1 MTRNRLCAALAAAVL
16 YAAAASAQEAAPAA
30 APDLA
35 KAQQT
40 ATSVCAACHGADGNS
55 SVPANPNLAA
65 QGADYITLQLEHF
78 KSGLRVNPIMQPM
91 AASLSVPDMTAL
103 GVYFSKQALKGA
115 AATNID
121 LVKAGQQ
128 LWRGGNQATGVPA
141 CAACHSPDGAGVP
154 KNYPRLA
161 GQHADYLL
169 AQLQAFKAGT
179 RGNDKAGKDVNGHV
193 MFTIAT
199 RMSDAEMQAVAQY
212 AAGLR

>member
-1 MTRNRLCAALAAAVL
+1 MTRNRLCAVMAVAVL

-30 APDLA
+30 APDLK

-40 ATSVCAACHGADGNS
+40 ATTVCAACHGSDGNS
-55 SVPANPNLAA
+55 TVPANPNLAA
-65 QGADYITLQLEHF
+65 QGADYITLQLAHF
-78 KSGLRVNPIMQPM
+78 KSGLRSNAIMQPM
-91 AASLSVPDMTAL
+91 AASLSEADMIAL
-103 GVYFSKQALKGA
+103 GDYFSKQPLKGA

-121 LVKAGQQ
+121 LVKAGQR
-128 LWRGGNQATGVPA
+128 LWRGGNQESGVPA

-154 KNYPRLA
+154 KNYPRLG

-169 AQLQAFKAGT
+169 TQLKAFKAGT

-193 MFTIAT
+193 MFTIAS
-199 RMSDAEMQAVAQY
+199 RMTDDEMQAVAQY

>member
-1 MTRNRLCAALAAAVL
+1 MTRNRLCAAIAVALL

-30 APDLA
+30 APDLK

-40 ATSVCAACHGADGNS
+40 ATTVCAACHGADGNS

-78 KSGLRVNPIMQPM
+78 KAGLRENAIMQAM
-91 AASLSVPDMTAL
+91 AAPLSGADMTSL
-103 GVYFSKQALKGA
+103 GVYFSKQTLKGA

-121 LVKAGQQ
+121 LVKAGQH
-128 LWRGGNQATGVPA
+128 LWRGGNQETGVPA

-154 KNYPRLA
+154 KNYPRLG
-161 GQHADYLL
+161 GQHAAYVLT
-169 AQLQAFKAGT
+169 QLKAFKAGT

-193 MFTIAT
+193 MFTIAS
-199 RMSDAEMQAVAQY
+199 RMTDAEMQAVAQY